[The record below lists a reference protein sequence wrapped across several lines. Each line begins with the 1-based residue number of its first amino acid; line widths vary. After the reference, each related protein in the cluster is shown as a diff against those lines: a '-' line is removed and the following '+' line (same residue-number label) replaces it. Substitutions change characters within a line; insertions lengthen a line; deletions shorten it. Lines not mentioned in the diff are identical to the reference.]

1 MKYRFL
7 ILAELFYILIFF
19 IFFPLSRY
27 SLNADGIAY
36 IQEAKLFADGHFATA
51 LNGCW
56 NGLICLLISPFIKSG
71 FDPVVVFKCFNGFLG
86 ALSIYSFYL
95 LTTRFIKE
103 KILLIL
109 IPFSLSIIIA
119 SYSLQLL
126 SPDVLQLLLISIYL
140 NIVCTPDFFNSTKKL
155 VLCGIVGALCYFAKS
170 YNFYFF
176 ILNTL
181 IALVLCIP
189 KQKNKGFYKFY
200 LSRASIVI
208 VSFLVIV
215 SPYVLL
221 LSNKYDRFT
230 ISTAGPITINKS
242 LEPAFTDGE
251 KLVVPPPN
259 QYALA
264 IADDPTYFQKKYITP
279 FNSTHYF
286 LKQIK
291 ITIANVFEYA
301 RLLTN
306 ISFFSIAIFLAFAIY
321 LLSKKKFENAGNE
334 KIIFLS
340 AFLYPLGYLLI
351 AIEWR
356 YIWNVP
362 ILLIIM
368 AGILIQHLQPF
379 ISKQIFN
386 ILIVVI
392 FSSFLTLPVLSLIR
406 LDNQPKIYATADS
419 LKKNGIVG
427 NFVANLNGWRSASN
441 SYFYSYLN
449 NSKLYGLFSP
459 DFTYDKVME
468 SANKYDIKYFYYYY
482 NSKYEKDSILI
493 SAFAKNAIKVFEN
506 ISADMIVFQLK

>member
-7 ILAELFYILIFF
+7 ILAELFYIFLFF
-19 IFFPLSRY
+19 IFFHLSRY

-36 IQEAKLFADGHFATA
+36 IQQAKLFADGHFATA

-86 ALSIYSFYL
+86 ALSIYSFYH

-109 IPFSLSIIIA
+109 IPFSLSIIIV
-119 SYSLQLL
+119 SYSLHLL

-140 NIVCTPDFFNSTKKL
+140 NIVCSPDFFNSAKKL
-155 VLCGIVGALCYFAKS
+155 VLCGIIGALCYFAKA

-181 IALVLCIP
+181 IALALCIP
-189 KQKNKGFYKFY
+189 KQESKGFYKFY

-208 VSFLVIV
+208 VSFLLVV

-221 LSNKYDRFT
+221 LSNKYGRFT

-264 IADDPTYFQKKYITP
+264 IADDPSYFQKKYITP
-279 FNSTHYF
+279 FTSTHYF

-291 ITIANVFEYA
+291 ITLANVFEYA
-301 RLLTN
+301 KLLTS

-321 LLSKKKFENAGNE
+321 LLAKKRFKNAANE
-334 KIIFLS
+334 KILFLS

-368 AGILIQHLQPF
+368 AGILMQHLKPYL
-379 ISKQIFN
+379 SKLIFN
-386 ILIVVI
+386 ILIVFI
-392 FSSFLTLPVLSLIR
+392 LASFITAPVLSLLK
-406 LDNQPKIYATADS
+406 LDNQPYIYATANS
-419 LKKNGIVG
+419 LKRNGIVG
-427 NFVANLNGWRSASN
+427 NFVANLNGWRRAN
-441 SYFYSYLN
+441 ISYYYSYLN

-459 DFTYDKVME
+459 AFTYDKVME

-482 NSKYEKDSILI
+482 NSKSERDSILV
-493 SAFAKNAIKVFEN
+493 SPYAKNAIKVFEN